1 MALDIKTLEEA
12 IFKALN
18 DSSNIKVNI
27 DSSTDNLD
35 KSNSAREETAKEL
48 AKAINIF
55 VKSGTVNTT
64 VTTTG
69 SASAQTGTG
78 VGSIS

>member
-1 MALDIKTLEEA
+1 MALNKSGLEGS
-12 IFKALN
+12 IKALLSEEKGKIDN
-18 DSSNIKVNI
+18 ASSIDNIAAK
-27 DSSTDNLD
+27 LA
-35 KSNSAREETAKEL
+35 SAIEV
-48 AKAINIF
+48 F

-69 SASAQTGTG
+69 SAAAQTGTG

>member
-1 MALDIKTLEEA
+1 MALNKSGLEGS
-12 IFKALN
+12 IKALLSEEKGKIDN
-18 DSSNIKVNI
+18 ASSIDNIAAK
-27 DSSTDNLD
+27 LA
-35 KSNSAREETAKEL
+35 SAIEV
-48 AKAINIF
+48 F